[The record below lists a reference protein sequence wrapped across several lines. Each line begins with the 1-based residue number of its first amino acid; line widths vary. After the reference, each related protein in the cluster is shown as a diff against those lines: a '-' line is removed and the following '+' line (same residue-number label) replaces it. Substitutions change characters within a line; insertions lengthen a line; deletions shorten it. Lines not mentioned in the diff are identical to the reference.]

1 MSRSLKKGPFID
13 ENLLKKVKANK
24 PDDKNVLK
32 TWARDSMISPEML
45 NYTVGV
51 YNGKTFINVKV
62 AEDMVGHKFG
72 EFAPTTRFTR
82 HGGKMQREIESK
94 VDEKE
99 AVATAA
105 AAVPAKKEKPAPKK

>member
-13 ENLLKKVKANK
+13 ENILKKVKASK
-24 PDDKNVLK
+24 PDDKSILK
-32 TWARDSMISPEML
+32 TWARDSSISPEML

-62 AEDMVGHKFG
+62 GEDMIGHKFG

-94 VDEKE
+94 ADEKE
-99 AVATAA
+99 SVATVA
-105 AAVPAKKEKPAPKK
+105 AAVPAKGAKPAAKK